1 LLRYDEETLRD
12 ISDLNKISLLS
23 YIEKNIN
30 TIDDI
35 LMIDYK
41 KGVITKDL
49 AQVII
54 GLANSHNVPVYVDTK
69 KDDLSSFSG
78 CSIIKPNKYEF
89 EKIRLRYAPDYSME
103 DACKIICEKL
113 KIQRIVITA
122 GNETFH
128 GKGQETKPGESSKLR
143 EKPQP
148 IEVTATIQASF
159 DEVTSSPSKT
169 AKFKATFT
177 NDVAKAAN
185 ISPSL
190 INITDIKPGSVV
202 VVFQILPDV
211 SSSSAPSPAAVAM
224 DLAVQAADPR
234 SALRQGTLTSSVS
247 VALPVGVQEMAGQK
261 STTTAGAVPKYLS
274 TCEPKSYSSSLDM
287 KRCYTCCNFLCQ
299 TGPEVPQDGGNVWFS
314 SEYGINDRFNH
325 IEDTPFHWI
334 HGNRIKS

>member
-1 LLRYDEETLRD
+1 MPAMLDPAVP
-12 ISDLNKISLLS
+12 K
-23 YIEKNIN
+23 
-30 TIDDI
+30 
-35 LMIDYK
+35 
-41 KGVITKDL
+41 
-49 AQVII
+49 
-54 GLANSHNVPVYVDTK
+54 VPVVVTVFGKNFGLD
-69 KDDLSSFSG
+69 SG
-78 CSIIKPNKYEF
+78 DIRGELVGATIIPCRPLVVVTDSELLCTLTPQ
-89 EKIRLRYAPDYSME
+89 LRE
-103 DACKIICEKL
+103 DKL
-113 KIQRIVITA
+113 EGDIVITA

-247 VALPVGVQEMAGQK
+247 VALPVGVQEAAGKK
-261 STTTAGAVPKYLS
+261 STTAGAVPKYLS

-299 TGPEVPQDGGNVWFS
+299 TGPEVPQDGGNDVLPGFRPKTCPRLCLIHVRHS
-314 SEYGINDRFNH
+314 FNLPAP
-325 IEDTPFHWI
+325 TCPL
-334 HGNRIKS
+334 KL